1 MSNTI
6 VHILLLSDI
15 CANICQYTE
24 LNIYKL
30 SPIKFQMN
38 HNEIKL
44 FSPATVANVACGFDV
59 LGFCLDTVG
68 DEMVIRKVDKKGI
81 RITKIEGFK
90 LPFETELNVAGVSAL
105 AMYQELQPDCGFEI
119 EIKKNIKPGSG
130 IGSSAASAVGSVYGI
145 NALLESP
152 LNKTQLTRF
161 AMKGEAFA
169 SGSEHAD
176 NIAPAL
182 FGGFTLVKSVN
193 PLEILQI
200 PSPDNLYVTIIHPQI
215 EIKTAISR
223 AILPK
228 NIALQDAVT
237 QWANVGSFIHSLH
250 TSDYPLMKRSL
261 HDVIIEP
268 HRSKLIPHY
277 DEVKKQTLNV
287 GALGTNISGSGP
299 SIFSLCEG
307 IKTANQVK
315 DVMRKIYSNT
325 GIDFDIHVSKMNT
338 QGVKVL

>member
-1 MSNTI
+1 MKKS
-6 VHILLLSDI
+6 
-15 CANICQYTE
+15 
-24 LNIYKL
+24 
-30 SPIKFQMN
+30 
-38 HNEIKL
+38 EIKL

-59 LGFCLDTVG
+59 LGLCLDTIG
-68 DEMVIRKVDKKGI
+68 DEMVVRKVDKKGV

-145 NALLESP
+145 NALLGSP
-152 LNKTQLTRF
+152 LNKTQLTQF
-161 AMKGEAFA
+161 AIKGEALA

-228 NIALQDAVT
+228 NVPLKDAIN

-250 TSDYPLMKRSL
+250 TSDYPLMQRSL

-277 DEVKKQTLNV
+277 NEVKQQTLKV

-299 SIFSLCEG
+299 SIFSLCKG
-307 IKTANQVK
+307 IENANKVR
-315 DVMRKIYSNT
+315 DVMRNIYSNT
-325 GIDFDIHVSKMNT
+325 GIEFDVHVSKINT
-338 QGVKVL
+338 QGVKII

>member
-1 MSNTI
+1 MKKS
-6 VHILLLSDI
+6 
-15 CANICQYTE
+15 
-24 LNIYKL
+24 
-30 SPIKFQMN
+30 
-38 HNEIKL
+38 EIKL

-59 LGFCLDTVG
+59 LGLCLDTIG
-68 DEMVIRKVDKKGI
+68 DEMVVRKVDKKGV

-145 NALLESP
+145 NALLGSP
-152 LNKTQLTRF
+152 LNKTQLTQF
-161 AMKGEAFA
+161 AIKGEALA

-182 FGGFTLVKSVN
+182 FGGFTLVKSVS

-228 NIALQDAVT
+228 NVPLKAAIN

-250 TSDYPLMKRSL
+250 TSDYPLMQRSL

-277 DEVKKQTLNV
+277 NEVKQQTLNA

-307 IKTANQVK
+307 IENANKVR
-315 DVMRKIYSNT
+315 DVMRNIYSNT
-325 GIDFDIHVSKMNT
+325 GIEFDVHVSKINT
-338 QGVKVL
+338 QGVKIL

>member
-1 MSNTI
+1 MKKS
-6 VHILLLSDI
+6 
-15 CANICQYTE
+15 
-24 LNIYKL
+24 
-30 SPIKFQMN
+30 
-38 HNEIKL
+38 EIKL

-59 LGFCLDTVG
+59 LGLCLDTIG
-68 DEMVIRKVDKKGI
+68 DEMVVRKVDKKGV

-130 IGSSAASAVGSVYGI
+130 IGSSSASAVGSVYGI
-145 NALLESP
+145 NALLGSP
-152 LNKTQLTRF
+152 LNKTQLTQF
-161 AMKGEAFA
+161 AIKGEALA

-228 NIALQDAVT
+228 NVPLEDAIN

-250 TSDYPLMKRSL
+250 TSDYPLMQRSL

-277 DEVKKQTLNV
+277 NEVKQQTLNA

-299 SIFSLCEG
+299 SIFSLCKG
-307 IKTANQVK
+307 IENANKVRG
-315 DVMRKIYSNT
+315 VMTNIYSNT
-325 GIDFDIHVSKMNT
+325 GIEFDVHVSKINT
-338 QGVKVL
+338 QGVKVI

>member
-1 MSNTI
+1 
-6 VHILLLSDI
+6 
-15 CANICQYTE
+15 
-24 LNIYKL
+24 
-30 SPIKFQMN
+30 MN

-81 RITKIEGFK
+81 RITKIEGCK
-90 LPFETELNVAGVSAL
+90 LPYETKLNVAGVSAL

-145 NALLESP
+145 NALLGSP

-161 AMKGEAFA
+161 AMKGEALA